1 MSSATRKGGTRPAR
15 PKKRYGQHFLTDKN
29 IIRKIV
35 SAAKVSEGE
44 SVLEIGPGR
53 GALTEALVDAGARVL
68 AIEVDEELADGI
80 RERFPADRVEVI
92 RGDALKLSFRELGRE
107 LGERH
112 GKLKLVANLPYYI
125 SGPVLAKLLDER
137 DAFTV
142 MVLMFQKEVGDRIVS
157 GPGSRD
163 YGILS
168 VLAQAYTDV
177 KKEFDVPARLFF
189 PKPKVDSTVLSF
201 RVLDS
206 PKVPIEDERF
216 FKSIVR
222 AAFGTRRKMLVN
234 SLASTGLQKP
244 DIEAALREAGIDPGR
259 RGETLDLNDFGRL
272 TRALHKRKKAGPGA

>member
-1 MSSATRKGGTRPAR
+1 MSSATHKGGTRPTR

-29 IIRKIV
+29 IVRKIV
-35 SAAKVSEGE
+35 SAAEVSEGE
-44 SVLEIGPGR
+44 LVLEIGPGT
-53 GALTEALVDAGARVL
+53 GVLTEALVQAGARVL
-68 AIEVDEELADGI
+68 AIEVDEELAAGI
-80 RERFPADRVEVI
+80 RERFPADKVEVI
-92 RGDALKLSFRELGRE
+92 RGDALKLSFRE

-125 SGPVLAKLLDER
+125 SGPVLAKLLEER
-137 DAFTV
+137 EAFTI
-142 MVLMFQKEVGDRIVS
+142 MVLMFQKEVGERIVS

-201 RVLDS
+201 RVLGS
-206 PKVPIEDERF
+206 PKVPLVDERF
-216 FKSIVR
+216 FKAVVR

-234 SLASTGLQKP
+234 SLALVGLQKP

-272 TRALHKRKKAGPGA
+272 TRALHERKKDGPMQ